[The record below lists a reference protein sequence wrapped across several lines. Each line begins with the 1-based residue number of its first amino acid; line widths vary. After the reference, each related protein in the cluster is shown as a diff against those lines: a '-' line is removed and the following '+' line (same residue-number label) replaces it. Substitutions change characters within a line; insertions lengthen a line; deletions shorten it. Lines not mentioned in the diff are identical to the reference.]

1 MTCSRKVFASGQAI
15 GKASLM
21 ASKTTFEVEY
31 VEWIDAVASTGWM
44 ERSSGFPVQMCH
56 SIGVL
61 IEESK
66 DHIALAGSWGKPTP
80 EENHVNCV
88 ISIPKA
94 WIKVLK
100 KEKV

>member
-1 MTCSRKVFASGQAI
+1 MTCGVKRFVSGRAT

-44 ERSSGFPVQMCH
+44 ERSTGFPVQTCF
-56 SIGVL
+56 SIGQL
-61 IEESK
+61 IEEGK
-66 DHIALAGSWGKPTP
+66 DHIALAGSWGSPADQ
-80 EENHVNCV
+80 EQHVNCV

-94 WIKVLK
+94 WIKQRKKLK
-100 KEKV
+100 V